1 MNLKRNEQGF
11 TIIEVVLVLA
21 IAGLIFLMVFVAYPA
36 LSRSRQDTQRREDL
50 SRVSSQLTQYMTNN
64 NGKLPTNSTSTSSAT
79 TFGSFINRYMKV
91 DGDAFEDPKTGPYTL
106 VTAGTAGNAE
116 LTVGAIQYIQGRTC
130 NGENATASGTARQAA
145 LRIKLAGSGHYCLTV
160 K

>member
-21 IAGLIFLMVFVAYPA
+21 IAGLIFLMVFIAYPA

-50 SRVSSQLTQYMTNN
+50 SRVSSQLTSYMTNN
-64 NGKLPTNSTSTSSAT
+64 NGKLPSNSTSTSSAT
-79 TFGSFINRYMKV
+79 SFGSFVDRYMKV
-91 DGDAFEDPKTGPYTL
+91 DGDTFEDPVEGEYSLDTNSG
-106 VTAGTAGNAE
+106 GSEE
-116 LTVGAIQYIQGRTC
+116 LEVGVVQYIRGATC
-130 NGENATASGTARQAA
+130 EGENATGDGTTRQAA
-145 LRIKLAGSGHYCLTV
+145 LRTKLAGSGHYCLDV